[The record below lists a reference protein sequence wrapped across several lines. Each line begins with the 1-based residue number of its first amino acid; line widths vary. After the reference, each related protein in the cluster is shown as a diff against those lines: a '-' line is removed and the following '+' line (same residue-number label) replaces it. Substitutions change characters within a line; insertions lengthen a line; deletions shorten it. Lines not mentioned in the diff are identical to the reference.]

1 MAIATASSSNRTGA
15 FSEKVLDKGCPPNPI
30 KQSSILISP
39 GKPMVQVTGT
49 PAHAW
54 VRRYLPWPEKHLSRN
69 ITAVTWE
76 EGLSGGLE
84 EPRDL
89 PVRLMTQDR
98 ETEDFSSLPH
108 LLPKPWTYWSRQS
121 ALSSA
126 LLP

>member
-1 MAIATASSSNRTGA
+1 MRRSWTRVVLHPPLGRPPSS
-15 FSEKVLDKGCPPNPI
+15 FL
-30 KQSSILISP
+30 L

-49 PAHAW
+49 PTHAW

-84 EPRDL
+84 EPRDF
-89 PVRLMTQDR
+89 PVLLMTQDR

-108 LLPKPWTYWSRQS
+108 LLPKPWTYWYRQS